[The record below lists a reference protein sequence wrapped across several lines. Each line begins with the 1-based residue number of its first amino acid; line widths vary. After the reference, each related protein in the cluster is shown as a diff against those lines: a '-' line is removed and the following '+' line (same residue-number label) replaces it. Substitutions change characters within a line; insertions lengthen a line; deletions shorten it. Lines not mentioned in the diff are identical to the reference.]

1 MNLPFPL
8 SAINLSLLIN
18 LTLADPFSKPW
29 LMLYTYMLKLNR
41 ELIKTYPKINMK
53 KFSKISDYEQVYHF
67 FMKQQQKNPAVHKI
81 LFIQIIKC

>member
-29 LMLYTYMLKLNR
+29 FMLYTYMLRLNR
-41 ELIKTYPKINMK
+41 KLINTYPKMNM

-67 FMKQQQKNPAVHKI
+67 FMKQQQENPTV
-81 LFIQIIKC
+81 QNV

>member
-29 LMLYTYMLKLNR
+29 FMLYTYMLKLNR

-53 KFSKISDYEQVYHF
+53 TFSKISDYEQVYHF

-81 LFIQIIKC
+81 LFI